1 MTTASC
7 PGFLDRDGIWNNGK
21 PVFDRRLEGVHH
33 IHRILGFDCSSP
45 RICCGTETSRFCCV
59 TPSFVSSS
67 TPLSLTHPSFDDTDS
82 YTIRTSNHSLTEKW
96 FVLQL
101 CTIGIVLAL
110 ILLILAVIYL
120 CLTSLRH
127 SKDKKKRSMVQLPL
141 PSASSFFLEPSR
153 STSRRMSTISCSA
166 SSEAKSRCTDTSTVF
181 HTPLNL
187 YPTSNSRSSTASS
200 SSYYVYPND
209 FEYLCK

>member
-1 MTTASC
+1 MVS
-7 PGFLDRDGIWNNGK
+7 PPSIVGQMSKR
-21 PVFDRRLEGVHH
+21 EG

-45 RICCGTETSRFCCV
+45 RICCGTETNRYCCV
-59 TPSFVSSS
+59 TSSFVSSS
-67 TPLSLTHPSFDDTDS
+67 VPPSLAHASSFDDTES
-82 YTIRTSNHSLTEKW
+82 FTIRTSNHSLTEKW

-127 SKDKKKRSMVQLPL
+127 SKDKKRSSMVQMPL
-141 PSASSFFLEPSR
+141 PSASSFFLEPNR
-153 STSRRMSTISCSA
+153 SASRRMSTISCSA
-166 SSEAKSRCTDTSTVF
+166 SSETKSRCTDTSTVF

-187 YPTSNSRSSTASS
+187 YPTSHSRSSTASS